1 MTTSLAIT
9 PSMLSVMGWYC
20 ASALIT
26 YIAAVA
32 AYRILL
38 HPLGKYPGPLAAK
51 LTDAYSGFFA
61 YRRRL
66 HLATWENQQK
76 YGSVIRQGPNKLVFN
91 SIRALK
97 DIYRSDQ
104 MTKPKAYMAMGPDL
118 SSYTVFTATDR
129 HLHRARR
136 QLIGQVLTDRSMRA
150 FEPTMIEQVDIYLQ
164 RLHADARSS
173 TPVNMTERS
182 RQLGLNIA
190 GLLGFGYDLRLQTE
204 ETNQFM
210 LTMLE
215 AGTLWSSVFLQ
226 WPGARNFRL
235 GLVLVRIFREFRGR
249 YLSIIEEMIRQRTA
263 MAKDAKHDLY
273 SFVADALDD
282 KSVGGLR
289 QSDLWA
295 ESNLFLTA
303 AGDTTKTAL
312 SGTLFYLSRN
322 PDAYRKLSAE
332 IRHTFQS
339 GNDIRG
345 SALAGCRY
353 LRACI
358 DESLR
363 LASPASGTLW
373 RELGADSNTESYI
386 IDGHV
391 VPRGTV
397 VGVNIYSIHHN
408 PEYFPDPFSFRPERW
423 LDDSAYSSEA
433 KKAMADA
440 FTPFLTGA
448 RGCAGKTMAYMEV
461 GLVIAKT
468 LWYFDFE
475 PSTGPLG
482 HIGGGNPAMGMG
494 RYRPDEFQLYDVF
507 TALHDGP
514 YLTFRARRGA
524 PLRDLGV

>member
-1 MTTSLAIT
+1 MI
-9 PSMLSVMGWYC
+9 
-20 ASALIT
+20 
-26 YIAAVA
+26 A

-38 HPLGKYPGPLAAK
+38 HLLIKYPGPLAAK
-51 LTDAYSGFFA
+51 LTDAYNGFFA

-66 HLATWENQQK
+66 HLTAWQNQQK
-76 YGSVIRQGPNKLVFN
+76 YGSVVRQGPNKLVFN
-91 SIRALK
+91 SVRALK
-97 DIYRSDQ
+97 DIYRNDQ
-104 MTKPKAYMAMGPDL
+104 MTKPRAYMAMGPGL
-118 SSYTVFTATDR
+118 TSYTVFTATDR

-150 FEPTMIEQVDIYLQ
+150 FEPIMIEQVDIYLR
-164 RLHADARSS
+164 RLLADARSS

-190 GLLGFGYDLRLQTE
+190 GLLGFGYDLGLQTE

-215 AGTLWSSVFLQ
+215 AGTLWSDVFLQ
-226 WPGARNFRL
+226 WPGARMFRL
-235 GLVLVRIFREFRGR
+235 GLVLVRVSRELRGR
-249 YLSIIEEMIRQRTA
+249 YLSLIEKMIRQRTA

-273 SFVADALDD
+273 SYVADALDE
-282 KSVGGLR
+282 KSGGGLR

-312 SGTLFYLSRN
+312 SGTFFYLSRN

-332 IRHTFQS
+332 IQHTFQNS
-339 GNDIRG
+339 NDIRG

-363 LASPASGTLW
+363 LSSPAPGTLW
-373 RELGADSNTESYI
+373 RELGADSDAESYI
-386 IDGHV
+386 IDGHLL
-391 VPRGTV
+391 PRGTV

-408 PEYFPDPFSFRPERW
+408 PEYFPDPFSPPTRARG
-423 LDDSAYSSEA
+423 
-433 KKAMADA
+433 MADA
-440 FTPFLTGA
+440 FTPFLMGP

-475 PSTGPLG
+475 PSPEPLS
-482 HIGGGNPAMGMG
+482 HVHVGGGNPALGNG
-494 RYRPDEFQLYDVF
+494 RHRPDEFQLYDVF
-507 TALHDGP
+507 TALQEGP
-514 YLTFRARRGA
+514 YLSFRAREGEI
-524 PLRDLGV
+524 LEIVEL